1 MGPLVGRCV
10 EYWSSSSKTWHVTNV
25 IEQILENGEVH
36 VKVRMKN
43 KFFPVTSHHLR
54 WSSDDMGMVVGKAAS
69 AATAA
74 SAASASPVEH
84 AATQQPVRERGQH
97 DEAAKNHAVSLLQ
110 SLGGMEGMLQKWTDS
125 WPSQERRAEL
135 KTEML
140 KIFPKEPTPGVCYV
154 PFHSLQ
160 ASGKSIVKGNLHPR
174 ARPHCSESNVAS
186 GIQIV

>member
-1 MGPLVGRCV
+1 
-10 EYWSSSSKTWHVTNV
+10 
-25 IEQILENGEVH
+25 
-36 VKVRMKN
+36 
-43 KFFPVTSHHLR
+43 
-54 WSSDDMGMVVGKAAS
+54 
-69 AATAA
+69 
-74 SAASASPVEH
+74 
-84 AATQQPVRERGQH
+84 
-97 DEAAKNHAVSLLQ
+97 
-110 SLGGMEGMLQKWTDS
+110 MEGMLQKWTDS

-186 GIQIV
+186 GIQIVWRSMNESVSRMVIYVEYITAIVVVGQDHVEF